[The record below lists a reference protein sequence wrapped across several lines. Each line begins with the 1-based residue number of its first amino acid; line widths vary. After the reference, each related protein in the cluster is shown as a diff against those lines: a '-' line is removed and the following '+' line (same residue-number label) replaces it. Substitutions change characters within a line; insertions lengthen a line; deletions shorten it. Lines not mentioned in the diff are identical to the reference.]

1 MNKENKNPWHTNTAS
16 VKYDNPWI
24 NVTEYGVTNPSGKPG
39 IYGKVHFKNKAIGII
54 ALDENG
60 NTWLVGQ
67 WRFPLGEWSW
77 EIPEGGG
84 PEGSDPLE
92 AAKRELKEETGI
104 TANRWEMI
112 QRVHLS
118 NSVSDEEGFI
128 FLAEGLAEGLHDRE
142 ETEAD
147 MVVRKLPFTEAHK
160 MVCDGLITD
169 SLSVM
174 AILKVAHMRVEKLLS
189 S

>member
-1 MNKENKNPWHTNTAS
+1 MINPA
-16 VKYDNPWI
+16 
-24 NVTEYGVTNPSGKPG
+24 GKPG
-39 IYGKVHFKNKAIGII
+39 IYGRIHFKNKAIGILAI
-54 ALDENG
+54 DKHD

-67 WRFPLGEWSW
+67 WRYPLNEWSW

-84 PEGSDPLE
+84 PVGTDPLE
-92 AAKRELKEETGI
+92 AAKRELKEEAGLI
-104 TANRWEMI
+104 ARRWTMI

-128 FLAEGLAEGLHDRE
+128 FLAEDLEEGMHDRE

-147 MVVRKLPFTEAHK
+147 MRVKKVPFTEALN
-160 MVCDGLITD
+160 MVLDGRITD

-174 AILKVAHMRVEKLLS
+174 ALLKVSHLRAQGKK
-189 S
+189 